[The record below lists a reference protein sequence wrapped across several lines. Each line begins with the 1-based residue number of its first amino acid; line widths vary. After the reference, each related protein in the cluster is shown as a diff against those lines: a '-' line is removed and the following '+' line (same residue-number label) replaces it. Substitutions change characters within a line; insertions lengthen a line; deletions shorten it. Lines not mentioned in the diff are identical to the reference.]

1 MFEALIDE
9 VALSASFFLFFRQLT
24 AILPAVSCYSFS
36 ISSAVQVIGFMHY
49 GTLVIPVCNSGV
61 ELGPSLCSALS
72 ALQKLRLQGWKL
84 VVVRSSGWDSAGGD
98 SMDALGADALI
109 EALPGV
115 ANMMNAGA
123 RLAEGEVI
131 VFLPVDVRLPDTFV
145 ADMAIFVATETAWG
159 RFDLQFLPA
168 TRALYFVSRWINE
181 LSRLQS
187 VAERDQVLFFRQEFF
202 LRLGG
207 FPLIPLLEDWVL
219 TRKARAQSLPF
230 CPKARVTVP
239 AERWTI
245 PGIGRKWLSGV
256 LLRLGYRCRVAPG
269 TLNLWRRKL
278 ERDAR
283 ID

>member
-1 MFEALIDE
+1 
-9 VALSASFFLFFRQLT
+9 
-24 AILPAVSCYSFS
+24 
-36 ISSAVQVIGFMHY
+36 MHY

-61 ELGPSLCSALS
+61 ELGPSLSSALS

-84 VVVRSSGWDSAGGD
+84 VVVFPSGRDVTGQD
-98 SMDALGADALI
+98 TMDALGADEVV

-168 TRALYFVSRWINE
+168 TRALYLAARWINE

-202 LRLGG
+202 RRLGG

-219 TRKARAQSLPF
+219 TRKARVQSLPF

-239 AERWTI
+239 AERWMI
-245 PGIGRKWLSGV
+245 PGIGRKWLGDV
-256 LLRLGYRCRVAPG
+256 LLQLGYVCRVPPG
-269 TLNLWRRKL
+269 TLNDLRKKL
-278 ERDAR
+278 ERNAEF
-283 ID
+283 